1 MLKSILTTLL
11 AFVAVTSANA
21 TLSPGANLAPYEIH
35 NTASG
40 EDYCQ
45 MCAYGSKPA
54 TIAAYGKLGDAAFW
68 ADLEKLEALHKQY
81 ASAGFFAQVLD
92 SRDAA
97 AIQVEAKKHGITFP
111 VVYAVEPDWDDVYKV
126 EGVSRTVYYSKE
138 FKVAWSSVGLDE
150 NSLSAIQSS
159 LDNDAKG

>member
-1 MLKSILTTLL
+1 MLKSILATFLTL
-11 AFVAVTSANA
+11 VAVTSVRA

-35 NTASG
+35 NTADG
-40 EDYCQ
+40 EEYCQ

-54 TIAAYGKLGDAAFW
+54 TIAAYGKLADTAFW
-68 ADLEKLEALHKQY
+68 ADLEKLEALHKQFP
-81 ASAGFFAQVLD
+81 SAGFFAQVLD

-97 AIQVEAKKHGITFP
+97 AIQTEAKKHGITFP
-111 VVYAVEPDWDDVYKV
+111 VVYPVEADWDDVYKV

-150 NSLSAIQSS
+150 KSLSVVQSN
-159 LDNDAKG
+159 LDKDARG